1 MNIFREPLG
10 CEIAGSLGVELGA
23 HPSTGL
29 GARILRGLRSGF
41 SLVGFR

>member
-29 GARILRGLRSGF
+29 GRSDFGGLRSGF